1 MTIAKEPN
9 PSVSIYEDIILPT
22 EEIFSDEPP
31 LETAKN
37 IWYRDGQREDEI
49 FSDEPPLETVLHLQ
63 QIILLLTSLELFWD
77 DRNDFFAAGN
87 LTIYYSLRQVK
98 SQDSRGPDFFVVLD
112 TERRPRKS
120 WAVWQENHKFPNII
134 VEVLSPSTAKVD
146 KTTKKTLYQNIF
158 RTPEYFWFD
167 PYNSVEFAGFRL
179 QNGKYEP
186 IKPNA
191 QGYLWSQEL
200 GLYLGLHEGLVRFF
214 TLEGELVPSPKEDS
228 AKSRQQ
234 AAIAKQQAAIAKQQ
248 AAIAEQKAAIA
259 KQEAAMES
267 VMREQAE
274 QEAAI
279 AKQQAA
285 MEALKMAALL
295 AKLRDLNID
304 PDSL

>member
-9 PSVSIYEDIILPT
+9 PSISIYEDIDLPT
-22 EEIFSDEPP
+22 EEIFSDETPLETTQNIWCSHRQDEIFSDEPP
-31 LETAKN
+31 LETA
-37 IWYRDGQREDEI
+37 
-49 FSDEPPLETVLHLQ
+49 LHLE

-98 SQDSRGPDFFVVLD
+98 SRDSRGPDFFVVLD

-167 PYNSVEFAGFRL
+167 PYNTVEFAGFRL

-200 GLYLGLHEGLVRFF
+200 GLYLGLHEGLVRYF
-214 TLEGELVPSPKEDS
+214 TLEGELVPSPKED
-228 AKSRQQ
+228 ALELRQR
-234 AAIAKQQAAIAKQQ
+234 AA
-248 AAIAEQKAAIA
+248 
-259 KQEAAMES
+259 
-267 VMREQAE
+267 QAE
-274 QEAAI
+274 QR
-279 AKQQAA
+279 A
-285 MEALKMAALL
+285 MTEALKMAALL
-295 AKLRDLNID
+295 AKLRELNID
-304 PDSL
+304 PNSL